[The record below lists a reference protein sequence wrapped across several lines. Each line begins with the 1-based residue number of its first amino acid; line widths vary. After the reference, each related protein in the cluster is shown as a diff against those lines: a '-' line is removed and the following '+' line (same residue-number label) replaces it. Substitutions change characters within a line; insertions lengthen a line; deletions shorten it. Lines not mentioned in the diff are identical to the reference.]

1 MKATFDSNNHEQ
13 QLAYE
18 MIAKTSQSFFLTG
31 RAGTGKTTFLK
42 AVQQEVAKNFI
53 VVAPTG
59 VAAVN
64 AGGKTIHSFFGL
76 EMGVLCPWD
85 MGQMN
90 GERISL
96 VRHIDT
102 IIVDEVSMVRCD
114 LLDAMDRTLRHYR
127 RSSAPF
133 GGIQMVFVGDMFQL
147 EPVVTREDRA
157 ILQEHYGPGPYYFY
171 KAAAI
176 ERMGLPKIEF
186 RKIYRQCDP
195 AFIEILEHIRTGR
208 MTRRDLM
215 RINSR
220 VQVPGEGSDKIHIVL
235 TTTRREAQYINE
247 SRLESIT
254 SAPVIFEAKYEGQ
267 MSGTTPGTDVVED
280 KLVLKKG
287 AQVMFTRNSSTG
299 AWVNGTLG
307 IVESVDDSS
316 IRVMLEDGSVH
327 EIGKAQ
333 WDSIE
338 YEYDKSTRS
347 CKKKVV
353 GTVTQYPLRLAWAIT
368 IHKSQSLTF
377 DRVAVDFGKSAFC
390 NGQAYVALSRARS
403 LDGLELLR
411 PMSPASV
418 LVSNDVI
425 AFSSDV
431 NDEEMIRREVV
442 IGEALG
448 TLANAWDYD
457 SSALMLFGMASD
469 AAEIGDTAS
478 AYDLMIRSLAKVA
491 DDACLFGASWIPV
504 QDNSYRA
511 KILNAAGLY
520 YSGQVEEAES
530 ILEGMRTV
538 ILSDVDA
545 LYILSRCKEE
555 RKAWDEVEA
564 VYQDMLRLYDTL
576 RDRGL
581 DDESFRKVRY
591 RLAILNESQYG
602 DPGAGLMRQLVA
614 ENPAYAPF
622 HKALRWMLR
631 NNDDARAEAA
641 EEEGNVLVEALFSDS
656 VPDEEFLKAV
666 LLAQAEK
673 DASWNAYRRFINN
686 MKLAMPC

>member
-1 MKATFDSNNHEQ
+1 MKATFDSTNHEQ
-13 QLAYE
+13 QLAFD

-42 AVQQEVAKNFI
+42 TVQQEVNKNFV

-76 EMGVLCPWD
+76 DLGVLCPWD
-85 MGQMN
+85 IGQMN
-90 GERISL
+90 GDRISL

-133 GGIQMVFVGDMFQL
+133 GGVQMVFVGDMFQL
-147 EPVVTREDRA
+147 EPVVTREDRV
-157 ILQEHYGPGPYYFY
+157 ILQENYGPGPYYFY

-186 RKIYRQCDP
+186 RKIYRQSDP

-208 MTRRDLM
+208 MTMRDLM

-235 TTTRREAQYINE
+235 TTTRREAQCINE
-247 SRLESIT
+247 SRLESLP
-254 SAPVIFEAKYEGQ
+254 SEPVTFDAEYEGQ
-267 MSGTTPGTDVVED
+267 MNRSTPGSDIAED
-280 KLVLKKG
+280 KLVLKEG
-287 AQVMFTRNSSTG
+287 AQVMFTRNSSSG
-299 AWVNGTLG
+299 EWVNGTLG
-307 IVESVDDSS
+307 VVESVSDAC
-316 IRVMLEDGSVH
+316 IRVKLEDGSVY
-327 EIGKAQ
+327 EVGKVQ
-333 WDSIE
+333 WENIE
-338 YEYDKSTRS
+338 YEYDKASRS
-347 CKKKVV
+347 CKKTVV
-353 GTVTQYPLRLAWAIT
+353 GSVTQYPLRLAWAIT

-377 DRVAVDFGKSAFC
+377 DRVAVDFGRSAFC

-403 LDGLELLR
+403 LEGLELLR
-411 PMSPASV
+411 PMTPASV

-431 NDEEMIRREVV
+431 NDEEMIRREVE

-448 TLANAWDYD
+448 SRVRSRDYD
-457 SSALMLFGMASD
+457 SSATMLFGMASD
-469 AAEIGDTAS
+469 AAEAGDTGA
-478 AYDLMIRSLAKVA
+478 AYDLMTRSLAMVA
-491 DDACLFGASWIPV
+491 DDACLFGASWVPV

-511 KILNAAGLY
+511 RVLNAAGLY
-520 YSGQVEEAES
+520 YSGRADEAEA

-545 LYILSRCKEE
+545 LYLLSRCKED
-555 RKAWDEVEA
+555 RQAWVEVEA
-564 VYQDMLRLYDTL
+564 VYQDMIRLYDAL
-576 RDRGL
+576 IERGL
-581 DDESFRKVRY
+581 DAESFRKVRY
-591 RLAILNESQYG
+591 RLAILNERQYG
-602 DPGAGLMRQLVA
+602 DPGTGLIRQLIA

-622 HKALRWMLR
+622 HAALRWMLR
-631 NNDDARAEAA
+631 KSEDARAEAA
-641 EEEGNVLVEALFSDS
+641 EEEGNSLVEALFSDEVPEEDFIKS
-656 VPDEEFLKAV
+656 V
-666 LLAQAEK
+666 LAAQSEK
-673 DASWNAYRRFINN
+673 TVEWSAYRRFINN
-686 MKLAMPC
+686 LKLAMPC

>member
-1 MKATFDSNNHEQ
+1 MKATFDSTNHEQ
-13 QLAYE
+13 QLAFD

-42 AVQQEVAKNFI
+42 TVQQEVNKNFV

-76 EMGVLCPWD
+76 DLGVLCPWD
-85 MGQMN
+85 IGQMN
-90 GERISL
+90 GDRISL

-133 GGIQMVFVGDMFQL
+133 GGVQMVFVGDMFQL
-147 EPVVTREDRA
+147 EPVVTREDRV
-157 ILQEHYGPGPYYFY
+157 ILQENYGPGPYYFY

-186 RKIYRQCDP
+186 RKIYRQSDP

-208 MTRRDLM
+208 MTMRDLM

-235 TTTRREAQYINE
+235 TTTRREAQCINE
-247 SRLESIT
+247 SRLESLP
-254 SAPVIFEAKYEGQ
+254 SAPVTFDAEYEGQ
-267 MSGTTPGTDVVED
+267 MNRSTPGSDIAED

-287 AQVMFTRNSSTG
+287 AQVMFTRNSSSG
-299 AWVNGTLG
+299 EWVNGTLG
-307 IVESVDDSS
+307 VVESVSDAC
-316 IRVMLEDGSVH
+316 IRVKLEDGSVY
-327 EIGKAQ
+327 EVGKVQ
-333 WDSIE
+333 WENIE
-338 YEYDKSTRS
+338 YEYDKASRS
-347 CKKKVV
+347 CKKTVV
-353 GTVTQYPLRLAWAIT
+353 GSVTQYPLRLAWAIT

-377 DRVAVDFGKSAFC
+377 DRVAVDFGRSAFC

-403 LDGLELLR
+403 LEGLELLR
-411 PMSPASV
+411 PMTPASV

-431 NDEEMIRREVV
+431 NDEEMIRREVE

-448 TLANAWDYD
+448 SRVRSRDYD
-457 SSALMLFGMASD
+457 SSATMLFGMASD
-469 AAEIGDTAS
+469 AAEAGDTGA
-478 AYDLMIRSLAKVA
+478 AYDLMTRSLAMVA
-491 DDACLFGASWIPV
+491 DDACLFGASWVPV

-511 KILNAAGLY
+511 RVLNAAGLY
-520 YSGQVEEAES
+520 YSGRADEAEA
-530 ILEGMRTV
+530 ILEGMRTA

-545 LYILSRCKEE
+545 LYLLSRCKED
-555 RKAWDEVEA
+555 RQAWDEVEA
-564 VYQDMLRLYDTL
+564 VYQDMIRLYDAL
-576 RDRGL
+576 IERGL
-581 DDESFRKVRY
+581 DAESFRKVRY
-591 RLAILNESQYG
+591 RLAILNERQYG
-602 DPGAGLMRQLVA
+602 DPGTGLMRQLIA

-622 HKALRWMLR
+622 HAALRWMLR
-631 NNDDARAEAA
+631 KSEDAQAEAA
-641 EEEGNVLVEALFSDS
+641 EEEGNTLVEALFSDEVPEEDFIKS
-656 VPDEEFLKAV
+656 V
-666 LLAQAEK
+666 LAAQSEK
-673 DASWNAYRRFINN
+673 TVEWSAYRRFINN
-686 MKLAMPC
+686 LKLAMPC

>member
-1 MKATFDSNNHEQ
+1 MKATFDSTNHEQ

-133 GGIQMVFVGDMFQL
+133 GGVQMVFVGDMFQL

-186 RKIYRQCDP
+186 RKIYRQSDP

-247 SRLESIT
+247 SRIESIS
-254 SAPVIFEAKYEGQ
+254 SAPVVFEAKYEGQ
-267 MSGTTPGTDVVED
+267 MSRSTPGSDVVED

-327 EIGKAQ
+327 EVGKVQ
-333 WDSIE
+333 WESIE

-431 NDEEMIRREVV
+431 NDEEIIRREVV

-457 SSALMLFGMASD
+457 SSALMLIGMASD

-564 VYQDMLRLYDTL
+564 VYQDMFRLYDTL

-641 EEEGNVLVEALFSDS
+641 EEEGNVLVKALFSDS

-686 MKLAMPC
+686 LKLAMPC